1 MLLGLSKIIDSPGA
15 SVPFSTS
22 VDLSDLRY
30 GISCP
35 VSEPVLAQ
43 GVVRNTAGVLLM
55 KGSVTTTIHGIC
67 DRCAAEFTRD
77 IDFPIGVVLVTELA
91 SEENEDEWVFPLV
104 GDSADLDDIVRTVFV
119 LNLDSKL
126 LCKEDCK
133 GLCPRCGKNLN
144 DGKCT
149 CEKELDPRLAAL
161 RQFLAE

>member
-77 IDFPIGVVLVTELA
+77 IDFP
-91 SEENEDEWVFPLV
+91 SMW
-104 GDSADLDDIVRTVFV
+104 
-119 LNLDSKL
+119 
-126 LCKEDCK
+126 CW
-133 GLCPRCGKNLN
+133 
-144 DGKCT
+144 
-149 CEKELDPRLAAL
+149 
-161 RQFLAE
+161 